1 MKKFL
6 LIIALFLV
14 FPMIVIGKTYEI
26 NGSEIVISFDQQ
38 KWDVFAQ
45 GIKQDSYLLEK
56 YGYNDVTMKNYLK
69 DNSMY
74 VYAIYNK
81 EESFEFIVWTDDEIV
96 EYEVDDYDVFGSVV
110 ANHMGT
116 EDYQVYE
123 NNYKYI
129 KLDYYD
135 PTDNISYI
143 NYHIM
148 INSRYYMFAARK
160 ENQFSE
166 TERSEIEE
174 IIDSVVFREKKD
186 PSRFKID
193 WVHVIICAFCSILG
207 GTITYFIMRKSEK
220 NKT

>member
-6 LIIALFLV
+6 LMIVVFLV
-14 FPMIVIGKTYEI
+14 FPMLVVGKTYEI
-26 NGSEIVISFDQQ
+26 NGSGIVISFDQQ

-56 YGYNDVTMKNYLK
+56 YGYDDVSIQNYLK
-69 DNSMY
+69 VNSIY
-74 VYAIYNK
+74 AYAIYNTEK
-81 EESFEFIVWTDDEIV
+81 TFEFIVWTDDEAV

-123 NNYKYI
+123 NNYKFI

-135 PTDNISYI
+135 STDNISYI

-160 ENQFSE
+160 ENEFSE
-166 TERSEIEE
+166 AERSEIEE
-174 IIDSVVFREKKD
+174 IIDSVEFNKEKE
-186 PSRFKID
+186 SSSFKID
-193 WVHVIICAFCSILG
+193 WVHVLICAFCGILG
-207 GTITYFIMRKSEK
+207 GTITYFIMRKSER
-220 NKT
+220 NKA